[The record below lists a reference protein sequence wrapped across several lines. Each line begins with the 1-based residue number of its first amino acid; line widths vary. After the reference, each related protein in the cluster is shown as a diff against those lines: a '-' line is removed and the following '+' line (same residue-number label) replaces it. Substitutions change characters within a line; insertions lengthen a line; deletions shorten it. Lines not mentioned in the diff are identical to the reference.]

1 MIVVRRTG
9 KTLEKLATRQDL
21 DLGAMHFD
29 VRIFQHLAQVKG
41 AGDPTPGSKRGLRL
55 LGGAER
61 LRKLLS
67 QIRDAS
73 VTVENLTDDGDKTF
87 KMSRGELVGVSQDL
101 LARLEGL
108 VTGCLSDAKVDAT
121 SVVGVELVGGGSRMV
136 VVHEAAVF
144 KLFGSAIPL
153 HAKLDDTSASVGAAM
168 LASERAAAGDVG
180 HEDAEEG
187 GCGLSGDALS
197 AAVAAEQV
205 MQSQD
210 VEARDLQE
218 ARNAMEAIIFRWREA
233 PNQKH
238 GELIEREKL
247 MVALDAAEMWM
258 WDSEEANLADV
269 RTRKEKLSSTVA
281 ECTAAFAA
289 AEAAEKSRIEEEL
302 NVLAK
307 EGDAERAAT
316 GDDEDHD
323 NRKLPTK
330 DRMRMVTKNKEEGTE
345 LFKGGNWRMAGARYS
360 KALTHAAKF
369 FDLSPEDAEQVKE
382 LKLSLYNNLTMCY
395 IKMSN
400 WDQVLRNTGEALT
413 LDTGNA
419 KALFRRAAA
428 HEARKDW
435 DKALVD
441 LKSAAAANPDDKGIP
456 KAQDRVRK
464 MVEKEKAKEKK
475 MWGNVFGK

>member
-1 MIVVRRTG
+1 
-9 KTLEKLATRQDL
+9 
-21 DLGAMHFD
+21 MHFD

-41 AGDPTPGSKRGLRL
+41 AGNPTPGSKRGLRL
-55 LGGAER
+55 LDGAER

-73 VTVENLTDDGDKTF
+73 ITVENLTDEGDKTF

-101 LARLEGL
+101 LARLESL
-108 VTGCLSDAKVDAT
+108 VIGCLSDAKVDAT
-121 SVVGVELVGGGSRMV
+121 SVSGVELVGGGSRMV
-136 VVHEAAVF
+136 VVHEAVVF

-153 HAKLDDTSASVGAAM
+153 HAKLDDTSAAVGAAM
-168 LASERAAAGDVG
+168 LASERAAASNVG
-180 HEDAEEG
+180 HEDVEDG
-187 GCGLSGDALS
+187 GCGLSGVALA
-197 AAVAAEQV
+197 AAVVAEQA
-205 MQSQD
+205 MQAQD
-210 VEARDLQE
+210 AEARGLEE
-218 ARNAMEAIIFRWREA
+218 ARNAIEAMIFRWRDA

-247 MVALDAAEMWM
+247 MIALDAAESWL
-258 WDSEEANLADV
+258 WGDSEEASLVDV
-269 RTRKEKLSSTVA
+269 RAREEKLSSTVA

-289 AEAAEKSRIEEEL
+289 AEAAEKCRIDEEL

-307 EGDAERAAT
+307 EGDAERAAA

-330 DRMRMVTKNKEEGTE
+330 ERMRMVTKNKEEGTE

-369 FDLSPEDAEQVKE
+369 FDLSPDDAEQVKE
-382 LKLSLYNNLTMCY
+382 VKLSLYNNLTMCY

-400 WDQVLRNTGEALT
+400 WDQVLRNTGEALA
-413 LDTGNA
+413 LDEGNA

-435 DKALVD
+435 DKALAD